1 MEKYN
6 GFLIQTSLPKTL
18 PKTSHAQNFLLTRL
32 SKLHSFPCL
41 ENLILHESKLWILSA
56 WLCLTVP
63 DILARLPVTEPVL
76 LWAGPGLCSSSPA
89 PPESQPENENTQ
101 IQIMTNGQKARFNTR
116 STSRSKFKS
125 CERRLKNDDR
135 WTQNGNWK
143 LCFYILKFTPY
154 GWYWLFP
161 VLLLSIKCC
170 EKKYWLGFPNLEWW
184 REEENFNR
192 IDFFPSEIVSV
203 DILFNTNWMSKV
215 ERKLLI

>member
-6 GFLIQTSLPKTL
+6 GFLIQTSL

-32 SKLHSFPCL
+32 SKLHFFY
-41 ENLILHESKLWILSA
+41 LILYESKLCILSA
-56 WLCLTVP
+56 WLCLTVA
-63 DILARLPVTEPVL
+63 DVLCARLPVTEPVL
-76 LWAGPGLCSSSPA
+76 LWAGPGLCRLQPGPA
-89 PPESQPENENTQ
+89 RVQSQPEWEQANTNYDKWAKSK
-101 IQIMTNGQKARFNTR
+101 IQHEEHIK
-116 STSRSKFKS
+116 RSKFKS

-184 REEENFNR
+184 REEENFNT

>member
-1 MEKYN
+1 M
-6 GFLIQTSLPKTL
+6 
-18 PKTSHAQNFLLTRL
+18 AVAD
-32 SKLHSFPCL
+32 C
-41 ENLILHESKLWILSA
+41 A
-56 WLCLTVP
+56 WLCL
-63 DILARLPVTEPVL
+63 LSSRGSQWLSQCCSELGPVS
-76 LWAGPGLCSSSPA
+76 AGSSPA
-89 PPESQPENENTQ
+89 PPESSHSQNENRQ

-170 EKKYWLGFPNLEWW
+170 EKKYWLGFSNLEWW